1 MRIIRNERRI
11 NTLSFVGRYATL
23 AGMVI
28 LLAGL
33 IISYAKPEWLTP
45 MFICVVVG
53 VGLSIVGGFFAERYV
68 SPLAHHNALAT
79 ALKGLD
85 DRFTLVQY
93 VLPASHVLVEP
104 GGCTV
109 FVVKAHGGRVTCQ
122 DGRWKHYQRSKF
134 FRQFA
139 GQEAVGLPHVEAE
152 TQVRKLEHWLESQQP
167 DAEIP
172 VQAAIVFVNPDVKLD
187 ADASPVPAF
196 FGKKV
201 KGWLRG
207 SGKLK
212 PLPDETQRWLEETI
226 AAASPQAEA

>member
-23 AGMVI
+23 AGMVV

-33 IISYAKPEWLTP
+33 IISFARPEWLTP
-45 MFICVVVG
+45 MFICVIVG

-85 DRFTLVQY
+85 DRFTLIQY
-93 VLPASHVLVEP
+93 ILPAPHVLVEP
-104 GGCTV
+104 GGITV
-109 FVVKAHGGRVTCQ
+109 FVVKAHGGQVTCQ
-122 DGRWKHYQRSKF
+122 DGRWKHRQRSKF

-152 TQVRKLEHWLESQQP
+152 TQVRKLERWMEDHEP
-167 DAEIP
+167 DTEIP
-172 VQAAIVFVNPDVKLD
+172 VRAAIVFVNPDLELD
-187 ADASPVPAF
+187 ADASPVPTF
-196 FGKKV
+196 YGKKV

-207 SGKLK
+207 PGKLK
-212 PLPDETQRWLEETI
+212 PLPEKAQRWLEETI
-226 AAASPQAEA
+226 AAASPQSEE

>member
-85 DRFTLVQY
+85 DRFMHVQND
-93 VLPASHVLVEP
+93 LPASHVLLEP
-104 GGCTV
+104 GGCTA

-152 TQVRKLEHWLESQQP
+152 TQVRKLERWLESQQP

-207 SGKLK
+207 PGKLK

>member
-104 GGCTV
+104 GGCTT

-152 TQVRKLEHWLESQQP
+152 TQVRKLERWLESQQP

-207 SGKLK
+207 PGKLK
-212 PLPDETQRWLEETI
+212 SLPDETQRWLEETI